1 MMRYNPTAEY
11 VPGKEL
17 VIADNLSRHPQAAET
32 QEVAEL
38 TSKIQV
44 YEEAVQKAW
53 PISPTKLDLIKQQT
67 LQDAE
72 LQMVQ
77 HYVMTGWPKYA
88 VKVPDK
94 VKTYYTSRHYLTISN
109 GLILYNDR
117 IVVPHKM
124 RPEILQRMHDGLALT
139 MFRPIEKLREL
150 RQPNES

>member
-17 VIADNLSRHPQAAET
+17 VIADTLSRHPRAAER

-38 TSKIQV
+38 TSEIQA

-94 VKTYYTSRHYLTISN
+94 VKAYYTSRHYLTTSN

-117 IVVPHKM
+117 IVVPYKM
-124 RPEILQRMHDGLALT
+124 RPEILQRIHDGH
-139 MFRPIEKLREL
+139 
-150 RQPNES
+150 

>member
-17 VIADNLSRHPQAAET
+17 VIADTLSRHPQAAEM

-38 TSKIQV
+38 ASEIQA
-44 YEEAVQKAW
+44 YEDTIHTAW
-53 PISPTKLDLIKQQT
+53 PISPTKLNLIKEQT

-72 LQMVQ
+72 MQMVQ

-94 VKTYYTSRHYLTISN
+94 VKAYHTSRHCLTTFK

-124 RPEILQRMHDGLALT
+124 RSEILQRIHNDHQVIVKGREHVVACGGL
-139 MFRPIEKLREL
+139 R
-150 RQPNES
+150 